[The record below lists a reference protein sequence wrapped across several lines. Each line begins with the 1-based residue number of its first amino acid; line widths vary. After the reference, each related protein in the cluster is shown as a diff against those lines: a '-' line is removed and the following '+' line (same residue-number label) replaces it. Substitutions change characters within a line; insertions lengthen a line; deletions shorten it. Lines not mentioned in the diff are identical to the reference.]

1 MTAFEIWRKSYFH
14 PRQAMDAL
22 AEYKTPQVGALYVLT
37 RGLLLSF
44 FFYLPLFLLKFE
56 PISSAFLKILDTPDY
71 YLYGSLVWPIFG
83 SLSWVYLEG
92 VTYVILRLL
101 RYPANFDQ
109 VLNLGG
115 LYSLTI
121 GIVIILFDW
130 LTIALG
136 LHTNPSTIGIAH
148 MLISDPWAMA
158 VSAIFFKK
166 HYGVPVWLTILLVIL
181 TRILYMPIAIVY
193 LRT

>member
-1 MTAFEIWRKSYFH
+1 
-14 PRQAMDAL
+14 
-22 AEYKTPQVGALYVLT
+22 
-37 RGLLLSF
+37 LLSW
-44 FFYLPLFLLKFE
+44 
-56 PISSAFLKILDTPDY
+56 I
-71 YLYGSLVWPIFG
+71 
-83 SLSWVYLEG
+83 YLEG
-92 VTYVILRLL
+92 VTYVILRMLS
-101 RYPANFDQ
+101 YPANFDQ
-109 VLNLGG
+109 ALNLGG